1 MSTVGPEAPLR
12 PHIGV
17 DVHPRAVR
25 VRMRGDLDAGAAP
38 RLDRVLRETITQI
51 GTPQGPATRV
61 TIDLEAVD
69 VLAAAGMTVLL
80 RARDVARSHGLVYV
94 VCVNPRGRRA
104 LALAGLE
111 RCLLAQSSSA
121 RTLAGSGPPGSRS
134 TIASSNPA
142 SE

>member
-1 MSTVGPEAPLR
+1 MSAIGPEIHRR

-25 VRMRGDLDAGAAP
+25 VRMQGDLDAGAAP
-38 RLDRVLRETITQI
+38 RLDRVLTETISQVA
-51 GTPQGPATRV
+51 TPSGPVTRM

-80 RARDVARSHGLVYV
+80 RARDAAEGLGLVYV

-104 LALAGLE
+104 LAMAGLD
-111 RCLLAQSSSA
+111 RCLLPQPTSD
-121 RTLAGSGPPGSRS
+121 RTAAGSGPSGSMS